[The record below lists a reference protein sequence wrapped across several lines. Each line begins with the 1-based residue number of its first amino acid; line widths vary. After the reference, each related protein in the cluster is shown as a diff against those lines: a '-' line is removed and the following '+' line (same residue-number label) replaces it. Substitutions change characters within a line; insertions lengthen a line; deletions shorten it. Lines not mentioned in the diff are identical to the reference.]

1 MSIVINLPQFSE
13 LFLGATQKVMI
24 FLVAFLVALSAISW
38 PGLRS
43 RDPYLILPAYV
54 IWIPIFSLLSSRLA
68 LSMGIQSDGIIRNF
82 EFNFLIQNVVIEG
95 AVFAFFLLLA
105 VAAISGFGL
114 KMRKRNETFSIRRAA
129 TDWEEMQNLYQMKL
143 NTLPDPDVSIY
154 KFQKVLEY
162 GHCTVGVIKNQI
174 LGFLQ
179 AIYAGEALY
188 LYDLGVREGSDRFI
202 IGRALVQDMLKRLKP
217 VETEKVYALLPI
229 SASKEIEDIYLSEG
243 FHSLTEEEQKQAQA
257 GKIIL
262 DEIFRESIPDWK
274 PFKNVMVKFCYDY
287 KLESVATKQ

>member
-1 MSIVINLPQFSE
+1 MGIVINLPQFSE

-24 FLVAFLVALSAISW
+24 FLLAFLVALSAIWW
-38 PGLRS
+38 PRLQN

-54 IWIPIFSLLSSRLA
+54 IFIPIFSLLASRLA
-68 LSMGIQSDGIIRNF
+68 RTMQIQSDGVIRNF
-82 EFNFLIQNVVIEG
+82 EFNFLIQNVVVEG

-129 TDWEEMQNLYQMKL
+129 TDWEEMQNLFQMKIAV
-143 NTLPDPDVSIY
+143 LPDPDVSIY

-162 GHCTVGVIKNQI
+162 GHCIVGVIKNQI

-179 AIYAGEALY
+179 SIYAGEALY
-188 LYDLGVREGSDRFI
+188 LYDLGVREGSDRSL

-217 VETEKVYALLPI
+217 VETEKVFALLPI
-229 SASKEIEDIYLSEG
+229 SAGKDIEDIYLSEG
-243 FHSLTEEEQKQAQA
+243 FHILTEEEKKQAQI

-262 DEIFRESIPDWK
+262 DEIFRESIPDWQ
-274 PFKNVMVKFCYDY
+274 PFKNMMVKFCYDY
-287 KLESVATKQ
+287 KLESTTIKQ